1 MPVPNSFST
10 QVAILHHKNY
20 VYQLIGPFL
29 PASTVLKCVVCR
41 IFFWEVGICL

>member
-29 PASTVLKCVVCR
+29 PASTVLECVVCR
-41 IFFWEVGICL
+41 IFFWEAGIGL